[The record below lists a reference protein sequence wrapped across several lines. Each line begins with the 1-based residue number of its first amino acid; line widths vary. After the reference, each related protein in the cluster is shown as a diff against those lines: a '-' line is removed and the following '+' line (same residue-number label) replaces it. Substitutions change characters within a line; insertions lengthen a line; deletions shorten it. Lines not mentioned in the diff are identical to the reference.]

1 MRGTIR
7 LGLWLVVLFP
17 NVGLVAQGK
26 SVRTPRRPSLE
37 VVGPSLSREWRI
49 RADNGTSDPLVWTF
63 FESGAIDLAGTKSE
77 VDFKE
82 GRFEFTVEVRGRPVG
97 RTPLSHFMWP
107 CQESADPAV
116 ENTEV
121 SRTNRAGLGKSTEVR
136 WMEDASRREC
146 WVRMEGRLWEMV
158 GGRLSVVANRMALPV
173 VDTGFAHG
181 VSFPPAFPEDAF
193 KESDRKTLA
202 RLRDLQMGT
211 TGRKG
216 APFLML
222 APMGKATRGVRT
234 GKDAADMV
242 VEWVEEHCSKRY
254 ATCRPIRE
262 MAREARGLVEESPFL
277 AREVYRAMW
286 EEVGLFTARTRHEEL
301 TYSALRAVLTFGAW
315 WT

>member
-1 MRGTIR
+1 M
-7 LGLWLVVLFP
+7 VLFP

-82 GRFEFTVEVRGRPVG
+82 GRFEFTVEVSVRPAG
-97 RTPLSHFMWP
+97 KIPFSHFMWP
-107 CQESADPAV
+107 CQGSADPTV
-116 ENTEV
+116 ENPEV
-121 SRTNRAGLGKSTEVR
+121 SRTNRAGASKLTGVR
-136 WMEDASRREC
+136 WVEDTAKREC
-146 WVRMEGRLWEMV
+146 WVRIEDRLWEMF
-158 GGRLSVVANRMALPV
+158 GGRLSAVASRLALPV
-173 VDTGFAHG
+173 VDTGYAHG
-181 VSFPPAFPEDAF
+181 ISFPPSIPEDVF
-193 KESDRKTLA
+193 KESDRQSLG
-202 RLRDLQMGT
+202 RLRNLQMGT
-211 TGRKG
+211 TGRRG
-216 APFLML
+216 APFLTI
-222 APMGKATRGVRT
+222 APVGKEIRGVRT